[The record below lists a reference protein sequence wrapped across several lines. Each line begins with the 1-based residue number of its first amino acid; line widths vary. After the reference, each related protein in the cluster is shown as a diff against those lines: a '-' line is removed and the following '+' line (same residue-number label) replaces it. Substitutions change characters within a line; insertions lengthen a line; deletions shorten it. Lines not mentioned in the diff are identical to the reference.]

1 MSFICYHS
9 PIGLLHI
16 ESHNGTQLC
25 GIRFVH
31 GDEPVAPAPY
41 EFYPL
46 LREAQQQLDAYFTG
60 RLKTF
65 DLPLYMNDTPF
76 TMSVWRE
83 LQAIPYAVTISYSEL
98 AQRIGVPKA
107 VRAVGHANEKNP
119 FIIVVPCHR
128 VIGAKGQL
136 TGYRAGLTRKE
147 WLLDH
152 EMKIAGIQT
161 DPELF

>member
-1 MSFICYHS
+1 MH
-9 PIGLLHI
+9 
-16 ESHNGTQLC
+16 E
-25 GIRFVH
+25 
-31 GDEPVAPAPY
+31 DEPVVPSPH

-46 LREAQQQLDAYFTG
+46 LRETQRQLDAYFLG

-76 TMSVWRE
+76 TMNVWRE
-83 LQAIPYAVTISYSEL
+83 LQTIPYAVTLSYGEL
-98 AQRIGVPKA
+98 AQRIGAPKA
-107 VRAVGHANEKNP
+107 VRAVGHANGKNP

-128 VIGAKGQL
+128 VIGAQGQL
-136 TGYRAGLTRKE
+136 TGYRAGLVRKE

-152 EMKIAGIQT
+152 EMRIAGIQT

>member
-1 MSFICYHS
+1 MSFIYYHS

-16 ESHNGTQLC
+16 ESRDGTQLH
-25 GIRFVH
+25 GIRFMR
-31 GDEPVAPAPY
+31 DREPVAPAPH
-41 EFYPL
+41 EFHPL

-76 TMSVWRE
+76 IMNVWRE
-83 LQAIPYAVTISYSEL
+83 LQTIPYGVTISYGEL
-98 AQRIGVPKA
+98 ARRVGAPKA
-107 VRAVGHANEKNP
+107 VRAAGHANGKNP

-128 VIGAKGQL
+128 VIGAQGQL
-136 TGYRAGLTRKE
+136 TGYRAGLERKV

-152 EMKIAGIQT
+152 ELKIIGIQT

>member
-1 MSFICYHS
+1 MSFIYYHS
-9 PIGLLHI
+9 PVGLLHI
-16 ESHNGTQLC
+16 ESRNGTQLS
-25 GIRFVH
+25 GIRFMCEGEAV
-31 GDEPVAPAPY
+31 VPASY

-46 LREAQQQLDAYFTG
+46 LREARQQLDAYFTG

-65 DLPLYMNDTPF
+65 DLPLYMNHTPF
-76 TMSVWRE
+76 TIKVWQE
-83 LQAIPYAVTISYSEL
+83 LQTIPYAVTISYSEL
-98 AQRIGVPKA
+98 AQRIGDPKA
-107 VRAVGHANEKNP
+107 VRAVGHANGKNP

-128 VIGAKGQL
+128 VIGIKGQL

-161 DPELF
+161 DAELF

>member
-1 MSFICYHS
+1 MSFTYYHS
-9 PIGLLHI
+9 PIGVLHI
-16 ESHNGTQLC
+16 ESHDGTQLHE
-25 GIRFVH
+25 IRFMRN
-31 GDEPVAPAPY
+31 DESVEPSPH
-41 EFYPL
+41 EFHPL

-76 TMSVWRE
+76 IVTVWRE
-83 LQAIPYAVTISYSEL
+83 LQTIPYGVTLSYGEL
-98 AQRIGVPKA
+98 AQRIGAPKA
-107 VRAVGHANEKNP
+107 VRAVGHANGKNP

-128 VIGAKGQL
+128 VIGAQGQL
-136 TGYRAGLTRKE
+136 TGYRAGLERKV

-152 EMKIAGIQT
+152 ELKIIGIQT